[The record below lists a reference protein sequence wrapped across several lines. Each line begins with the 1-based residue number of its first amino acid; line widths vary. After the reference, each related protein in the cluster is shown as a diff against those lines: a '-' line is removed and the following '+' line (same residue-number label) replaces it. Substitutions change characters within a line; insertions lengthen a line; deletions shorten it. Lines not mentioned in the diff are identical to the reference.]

1 MADDG
6 DAVPKEIDLTE
17 EQLVELIRRLDR
29 NSLTEADRALIKGV
43 LSAHVWLSKKLQEK
57 EMSLKRLIRSLFQKK
72 TESSRNILKE
82 VAAKTKEEEPEP
94 PPPAER
100 PSGHGRRRG
109 SEYTGARRIHCAHPE
124 LAAGSTCPECLRSRV
139 FPLKNPGIFIHFKAR
154 PPIDADIY
162 ESDRFRCGS
171 CGAVFRAP
179 LPVDEPPVTF
189 DPTAK
194 SMAAILRYGAGVPH
208 YRLEKLQQQ
217 LGIPISDATLFS
229 LSEQVADAGFMVYR
243 RLVVIAAQG
252 KLLHA
257 DDTTMRILALMK
269 EDEEKAGT
277 HQRKGIYTTA
287 IISILEERE
296 ICLFFTGRNHAG
308 ENLDEFL
315 KNRSQEIPAPM
326 LMADGAIRNV
336 PKTLQTILLNCTTHA
351 RRKFVDVYESFR
363 DEVTHVIQ
371 ELAIIYRNDEKT
383 SDLALTPEERLAYHQ
398 EHSRPVMER
407 LHAWCLGLLN
417 ERKVEPNSALGK
429 AINYL
434 DKHWGALTQF
444 LKIPGA
450 PISNDVAERLL
461 KRAVLHRK
469 NSMFYLTE
477 HGAAVGDILMTL
489 IQTAARAGVNPFDY
503 LTELQFH
510 HKDARD
516 RPDDWLPWTYR
527 DSLARLRPEQAAAA

>member
-6 DAVPKEIDLTE
+6 EAVPKEIDLTE
-17 EQLVELIRRLDR
+17 EQLVELIRRFDE
-29 NSLTEADRALIKGV
+29 NSLTESDRALIKGV
-43 LSAHVWLSKKLQEK
+43 LAAHVWLSKKLQEK
-57 EMSLKRLIRSLFQKK
+57 DMSLKRLLRSLFQKK

-179 LPVDEPPVTF
+179 LPVDVPPVTF

-269 EDEEKAGT
+269 ENEEEDGT

-287 IISILEERE
+287 IISILEEHE
-296 ICLFFTGRNHAG
+296 ICLFFTGRNYAG

-315 KNRSQEIPAPM
+315 KSRSQEIPAPM

-336 PKTLQTILLNCTTHA
+336 PKTRQTILLNCNTHS

-363 DEVTHVIQ
+363 NEVTHVIQ
-371 ELAIIYRNDEKT
+371 EFAIIYHNDEKT
-383 SDLALTPEERLAYHQ
+383 RDLALTPKERLTYHQ
-398 EHSRPVMER
+398 EHSRPVMVR
-407 LHAWCLGLLN
+407 LHDWCLDLLR
-417 ERKVEPNSALGK
+417 EKKVEPNSALGK

-434 DKHWGALTQF
+434 DKHWAALTQF

-450 PISNDVAERLL
+450 PISNDVVERLL

-489 IQTAARAGVNPFDY
+489 IQTAACAGVNPFDY
-503 LTELQFH
+503 LTELQLH
-510 HKDARD
+510 HKEACT
-516 RPDDWLPWTYR
+516 RPDEWLPWTYR
-527 DSLARLRPEQAAAA
+527 DSLARLRPSQAAA